1 MRALLSALLLVIGAA
16 AAIAADDVD
25 AGYRLNAG
33 DLIFISVWKE
43 QDMQGEVLVLP
54 DGTISFPLAGRVA
67 AAGHTT
73 EEVEAVITE
82 RLQKYIPDAV
92 VTVSVLNLTGNKIYV
107 IGAVNR
113 PGEFQIGRPVD
124 VMQALSLA
132 GGLTPFAGEDSIKV
146 LRREDGRDVAFPFY
160 YSDVKRG
167 RKLETNIPLKSGDIV
182 VVSGQSLF

>member
-1 MRALLSALLLVIGAA
+1 MRALLTGLMLTL
-16 AAIAADDVD
+16 IAGIAVADD
-25 AGYRLNAG
+25 ATYRLNPG
-33 DLIFISVWKE
+33 DLIFVSVWKE

-54 DGTISFPLAGRVA
+54 DGTISFPLAGHMA
-67 AAGHTT
+67 AAGRTA
-73 EEVEAVITE
+73 EEVEGVIAE

-113 PGEFQIGRPVD
+113 PGEFQVGRPVD

-132 GGLTPFAGEDSIKV
+132 GGLTPFAGEGSIRV
-146 LRREDGRDVAFPFY
+146 LRRENGEDIVLPFDYSEVKKGRQ
-160 YSDVKRG
+160 
-167 RKLETNIPLKSGDIV
+167 LEMNVPLKSGDVV

>member
-1 MRALLSALLLVIGAA
+1 MRALLTALMLTL
-16 AAIAADDVD
+16 IAGLAVADD
-25 AGYRLNAG
+25 AAYRLNPG
-33 DLIFISVWKE
+33 DLIFVSVWKE

-54 DGTISFPLAGRVA
+54 DGTISFPLVGQLVAG
-67 AAGHTT
+67 GHTT
-73 EEVEAVITE
+73 EEVEGGITE

-113 PGEFQIGRPVD
+113 PGEFQVGRPID

-132 GGLTPFAGEDSIKV
+132 GGLTPFAGEGSIRV
-146 LRREDGRDVAFPFY
+146 LRRENGQDIVLPFDYSEVKKGRQ
-160 YSDVKRG
+160 
-167 RKLETNIPLKSGDIV
+167 LEMNIELKSGDVV

>member
-1 MRALLSALLLVIGAA
+1 MRSLLTGLMLTL
-16 AAIAADDVD
+16 IAGFAVADD
-25 AGYRLNAG
+25 AAYRLNPG
-33 DLIFISVWKE
+33 DLIFVSVWKE

-54 DGTISFPLAGRVA
+54 DGTISFPLAGQLMA
-67 AAGHTT
+67 GGHTT
-73 EEVEAVITE
+73 EEVEKVITE

-113 PGEFQIGRPVD
+113 PGEFQVGRPID

-132 GGLTPFAGEDSIKV
+132 GGLTPFAGEGSIKV
-146 LRREDGRDVAFPFY
+146 LRRENGEDIVIPFD
-160 YSDVKRG
+160 YSDVKNG
-167 RKLETNIPLKSGDIV
+167 EQLEMNIELKSGDVV